1 MRFLKDHRPS
11 AFGDPDRQRRN
22 PTSDKREHR
31 WVSGALSSVVLT
43 VTACEWIT
51 PLDFGGNSNRPTN
64 DAGNDVEG
72 GDGGTGGATTGGE
85 CPNGCSN
92 NLICKGGTCACAVG
106 QTECNDICTG
116 SLEDAGYCGASCVDL
131 NTDSQHCG
139 ACGNACPSGQSCLN
153 GTCKSSPCD
162 GLCASPNIVSASN
175 DSTGYRFDTL
185 GSAELCIAIENYV
198 PTATNP
204 RIVCWNLDTTLRPL
218 QVDGQAVPCETGD
231 GYALP
236 QQSSGWYCVQVGA
249 GTDNS
254 AGLLLPTI

>member
-1 MRFLKDHRPS
+1 MLFLKDHRRPAHWVRG
-11 AFGDPDRQRRN
+11 AFFF
-22 PTSDKREHR
+22 
-31 WVSGALSSVVLT
+31 AVLT

-51 PLDFGGNSNRPTN
+51 PLDFGGNSNQPS
-64 DAGNDVEG
+64 DAGD
-72 GDGGTGGATTGGE
+72 DE
-85 CPNGCSN
+85 CNNGCPN
-92 NLICKGGTCACAVG
+92 NLICKGGKCTCAAD
-106 QTECNDICTG
+106 QTECSGICVN
-116 SLEDAGYCGASCVDL
+116 SLEDAGYCGACGVTCRADQICSGGNCGCKQGENECGASCVDL

-139 ACGNACPSGQSCLN
+139 ACANACPSGQSCLD

-254 AGLLLPTI
+254 SGLLLPTL